1 MKETEKGNIKP
12 MTYTQIAEAL
22 GISPESVRAIEF
34 KALRKLRN
42 QGKLDKFR
50 DMCDGTWRD
59 EGKGLGRNTK

>member
-1 MKETEKGNIKP
+1 MTDKEKKQLEP
-12 MTYTQIAEAL
+12 MTYKQIAEVL

-42 QGKLDKFR
+42 QGKLDQFR

-59 EGKGLGRNTK
+59 EGKGVGRNT

>member
-1 MKETEKGNIKP
+1 MKETEKGNVKP
-12 MTYTQIAEAL
+12 MTYAQIAEAL

-34 KALRKLRN
+34 KALRKLHS

-59 EGKGLGRNTK
+59 EGKGVGRNTK

>member
-1 MKETEKGNIKP
+1 MKETEQGNLKP
-12 MTYTQIAEAL
+12 MTYRQIAEVL

-34 KALRKLRN
+34 KALRKLRS

-59 EGKGLGRNTK
+59 EDKGVGRNTK

>member
-1 MKETEKGNIKP
+1 MKETEKGNVKP
-12 MTYTQIAEAL
+12 MTYKQIAEVL

-50 DMCDGTWRD
+50 ETRA
-59 EGKGLGRNTK
+59 KV